1 MNITVPIKVNA
12 ILPLYRD
19 KLTKLNPLTPGV
31 H

>member
-12 ILPLYRD
+12 LLSLYRD
-19 KLTKLNPLTPGV
+19 KLTKLNPLTPGI